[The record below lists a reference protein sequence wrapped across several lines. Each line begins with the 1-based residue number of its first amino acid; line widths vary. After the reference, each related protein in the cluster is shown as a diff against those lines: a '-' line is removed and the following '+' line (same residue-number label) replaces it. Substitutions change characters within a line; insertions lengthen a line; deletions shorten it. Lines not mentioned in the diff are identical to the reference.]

1 MRLSRSVKGF
11 VSILWHGLALSL
23 LVLGPSAGRPQAAE
37 EAKNPIFAVKTAG
50 GSTLRGPW
58 RQLKPDWSVRI
69 GEGDGNSVAGADLLS
84 VRRANVPLPPALVE
98 EYLILVNGD
107 RLPYRSLRL
116 NGEKLLLRH
125 VALEQGKEV
134 SLPLAAVSLLWRMAP
149 DRTLD
154 AEKLRR
160 RLTRD
165 ARTRDT
171 VCLRNGDVVAGV
183 LSALDDQKVEVEV
196 EKKRVT
202 VRMAQVAYIAFNTE
216 LSETLRPKGVYARLI
231 LTGTGPGKA
240 GRLSL
245 NAAACDDGTT
255 LTGTTVFGARLSV
268 PLEEVAGLDLFQG
281 RAVYISDLKPSRYEF
296 RPYLDTA
303 WPLATDGNVAEHDLL
318 LRDSTY
324 DKGVS
329 LHSHSRLTYPLGG
342 AYRRFE
348 ALVGLDDRDGR
359 SGSVRIRLLADG
371 ADLDIGADRELTIR
385 DDPVSI
391 NVPVEGVR
399 ELTLAVEFGQGG
411 DVQDVVD
418 WVDARLIK

>member
-1 MRLSRSVKGF
+1 MRFSASVKGS

-23 LVLGPSAGRPQAAE
+23 LVVGTGANWLRG
-37 EAKNPIFAVKTAG
+37 AKDAKTPIFAVKTAS
-50 GSTLRGPW
+50 GSTIRGGW

-69 GEGDGNSVAGADLLS
+69 GEGDGNFVSGADILS
-84 VRRANVPLPPALVE
+84 VRRVNVSLPTALGE

-107 RLPYRSLRL
+107 LLPYRSLRL
-116 NGEKLLLRH
+116 KGEKLHLH
-125 VALEQGKEV
+125 HASLEQGKEA

-149 DRTLD
+149 DRTFD

-160 RLTRD
+160 RLARGT
-165 ARTRDT
+165 RTRDT
-171 VCLRNGDVVAGV
+171 ICLRNGDVIAGV
-183 LSALDDQKVEVEV
+183 LSELDDQKVEVEV
-196 EKKRVT
+196 EKKRVS

-231 LTGTGPGKA
+231 LTGTGPGKG

-245 NAAACDDGTT
+245 TTAACSDGTT
-255 LTGTTVFGARLSV
+255 LTGTTVFGARLKVS
-268 PLEEVAGLDLFQG
+268 LEEVAALDLFHG

-296 RPYLDTA
+296 DPYLDTS
-303 WPLATDGNVAEHDLL
+303 WPLAADGNVAEHDLL
-318 LRDSTY
+318 VRGSTY

-329 LHSHSRLTYPLGG
+329 LHSHSRLTYQLGG
-342 AYRRFE
+342 GYRRFE

-371 ADLDIGADRELTIR
+371 KDLDIGADRELTAR
-385 DDPVSI
+385 DDPLPI
-391 NVPVEGVR
+391 NVSVAGVR
-399 ELTLAVEFGQGG
+399 ELTLVVEFGQGG

-418 WVDARLIK
+418 WVDARLVR

>member
-1 MRLSRSVKGF
+1 MSIPWHRLV
-11 VSILWHGLALSL
+11 LSL
-23 LVLGPSAGRPQAAE
+23 FVAVPAAGRPQAADE
-37 EAKNPIFAVKTAG
+37 VIAPIFAVKTVD
-50 GSTLRGPW
+50 GSALRGAW
-58 RQLKPDWSVRI
+58 RRLKPDWSVRI
-69 GEGDGNSVAGADLLS
+69 GEGDGNLVSGADLLS
-84 VRRANVPLPPALVE
+84 VRRVNVPLPPTLLE
-98 EYLILVNGD
+98 DYLILVNGD

-116 NGEKLLLRH
+116 SSEKFLLRH
-125 VALEQGKEV
+125 ASLEQGKEA

-160 RLTRD
+160 RLTRGT
-165 ARTRDT
+165 RTRDI

-183 LSALDDQKVEVEV
+183 LSEVDDQKAEVEV

-216 LSETLRPKGVYARLI
+216 LSETLRPKGMYARLI
-231 LTGTGPGKA
+231 LTGTGPGKG

-245 NAAACDDGTT
+245 TSAACMDGTT

-268 PLEEVAGLDLFQG
+268 PLEEVAALDLLQG
-281 RAVYISDLKPSRYEF
+281 RGVYISDLKPSRYEF
-296 RPYLDTA
+296 HPYLDMA

-318 LRDSTY
+318 LRGSTY

-329 LHSHSRLTYPLGG
+329 LHSHSRLTYSLGG

-359 SGSVRIRLLADG
+359 TGSVRIRLLADG
-371 ADLDIGADRELTIR
+371 KEMDIGADRELTAR
-385 DDPVSI
+385 DDPVPIS
-391 NVPVEGVR
+391 VSVEGVR
-399 ELTLAVEFGQGG
+399 ELTLVVEFGRGG
-411 DVQDVVD
+411 DVEDVVD